1 MINTDR
7 RDIAKLLSQW
17 FPTMANATSNE
28 WHFFL
33 DKMTGLNTPLDMP
46 NAQAFDRWREALAAQ
61 GFPVFPYTDES
72 VAAMKLKAEKLL
84 KKEQDRA
91 AKLGKTLADL
101 AKEAPNWSVAD
112 MMAVK

>member
-1 MINTDR
+1 MNTDR
-7 RDIAKLLSQW
+7 RDIEELLSDW
-17 FPTMANATSNE
+17 FPTMAKATSNE

-33 DKMTGLNTPLDMP
+33 DKMTGLETPLDMP
-46 NAQAFDRWREALAAQ
+46 NGQAFDRWREALADQ

-101 AKEAPNWSVAD
+101 AKEAPDWPVSD